1 MIIPGKYY
9 QFLRFAMVG
18 VANTAVHAGVVIG
31 LMETLAPPAAVAN
44 ACAFIVANLMS
55 YCINS
60 RFTFRV
66 PMSWLGY
73 RRFLLVSLV
82 SLGLTLLITSWV
94 EYMGW
99 HYGVGLLMVVFIVP
113 VLKFIVRK
121 LWAFAPAKS

>member
-1 MIIPGKYY
+1 MIISAKYY

-18 VANTAVHAGVVIG
+18 IANTAVHAGVVIG

-44 ACAFIVANLMS
+44 ACAFIAANLMS

-99 HYGVGLLMVVFIVP
+99 HYGLGLVMVIFIVP
-113 VLKFIVRK
+113 VLNFMVMR
-121 LWAFAPAKS
+121 LWAFAPARS

>member
-1 MIIPGKYY
+1 MIISAKYY

-18 VANTAVHAGVVIG
+18 IANTAVHAGVVIG

-44 ACAFIVANLMS
+44 GCAFIVANLMS

-66 PMSWLGY
+66 PMSWLAY

-99 HYGVGLLMVVFIVP
+99 HYGLGLVMVIFIVP
-113 VLKFIVRK
+113 VLNFMVMR
-121 LWAFAPAKS
+121 LWAFAPARS

>member
-9 QFLRFAMVG
+9 QFLRFALVG
-18 VANTAVHAGVVIG
+18 VANTAVHAGVVIL

-73 RRFLLVSLV
+73 RRFLLV
-82 SLGLTLLITSWV
+82 
-94 EYMGW
+94 
-99 HYGVGLLMVVFIVP
+99 
-113 VLKFIVRK
+113 
-121 LWAFAPAKS
+121 

>member
-9 QFLRFAMVG
+9 QFLRFALVG
-18 VANTAVHAGVVIG
+18 VANTAVHAGVVIL

-44 ACAFIVANLMS
+44 ACAFIEANLMS

-99 HYGVGLLMVVFIVP
+99 HYGVGLVMVVFIVP
-113 VLKFIVRK
+113 VLNFMVMK